1 MSIPSLPE
9 AADGEAVKNILS
21 ECANNVVRAVGL
33 DHAKTLSHHA
43 ATKDHEDIP
52 SGAVKE
58 GSVQATHVS
67 RPNVGL
73 PIPRLE
79 SRAPDRLRS
88 LIPPINF
95 GAVVPGSVYRSSF
108 PLPENFG
115 FLKSLELKTIL
126 TLVPEK
132 YPQPNVEFMAQN
144 GIRHFQVH
152 IPANKGTVCVPQCQ
166 MTEALGILMDRSNH
180 PLLIHCNKG
189 KHRTGCVVGCFRKC
203 QGELLESIFLEYHT
217 YADPKARILD
227 ECMIELFDERTVL
240 WQARLHKWRLQQS
253 PDSHTP
259 PSSLPMLSALK
270 PRA

>member
-1 MSIPSLPE
+1 MSIPSVPE
-9 AADGEAVKNILS
+9 DADGEAAINILA
-21 ECANNVVRAVGL
+21 ECVNNMMRAVGL

-43 ATKDHEDIP
+43 ATRDHEDVP
-52 SGAVKE
+52 SRTIKE
-58 GSVQATHVS
+58 GVFEARHVS
-67 RPNVGL
+67 GLNVGL

-79 SRAPDRLRS
+79 SRAPDRLCS

-95 GAVVPGSVYRSSF
+95 GAVVPGSIYRSSF

-152 IPANKGTVCVPQCQ
+152 IPANKGTVCVPQYQ
-166 MTEALGILMDRSNH
+166 MTEALGILLDRSNH

-203 QGELLESIFLEYHT
+203 QGESLESIFLEYHT

-227 ECMIELFDERTVL
+227 ECMVELFDERTVL
-240 WQARLHKWRLQQS
+240 WQASLHKWRLQS
-253 PDSHTP
+253 SEPLTP
-259 PSSLPMLSALK
+259 PPPLLTLNVPR